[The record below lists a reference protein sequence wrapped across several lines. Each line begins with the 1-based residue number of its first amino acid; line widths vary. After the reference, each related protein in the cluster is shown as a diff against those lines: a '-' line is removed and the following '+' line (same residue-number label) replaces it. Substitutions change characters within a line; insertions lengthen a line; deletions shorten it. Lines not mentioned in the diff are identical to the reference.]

1 VKRLPGGSRAFV
13 FEVALRPDDSV
24 HESLVS
30 VLNEALR
37 ADSPGAPS
45 THKEAVNRGGVW
57 IAAEDKELGHHLA
70 NGSWDNVSR
79 DEVPPGRRIHKFIW
93 VYKEKRDGTAKARLC
108 VQGSSLESGID
119 YDQTFSAAL
128 RYSSARGL
136 FAYAARLGC
145 RVRSVDLVAA
155 YLQGDFVDGE
165 VVYCHQPPGHPQF
178 DSLGR
183 PLIAKVKKPIYG
195 IQQAGR
201 RLQRKLFEWMADK
214 QGFKPLDDS
223 DPCVFVKSCPDG
235 EVLTVGVYVDNLQI
249 VHSVSLDDNGRGPD
263 GCAYNLFMDALAKDW
278 EVLDE
283 GPMEDLLGIEVDYLA
298 DGSIKLH
305 QRKYIA
311 KLVEKF
317 LPDGPLGKA
326 QRGSLPFSKDFQQN
340 LVDALSQTNVEYPHL
355 VREMQER
362 VGCLMYAATSTRCD
376 IAFAVHQLCKCLQKP
391 TPALIRETDHVLS
404 YLARN
409 ADVGLTYSPDSSSLH
424 GFADASW
431 EVRQS
436 TSGWVVLWQRAA
448 LTWGSRKQKSIAL
461 SSCEAE
467 IIALSEAAKD
477 VVYLRKFVSGLGQ
490 STSAPTSL
498 SSDSKSAR
506 DVSYNPEH
514 HDRMKHVQRRHF
526 FIRDMVEELEI
537 EVPFVR
543 TDDNIADFF
552 TKPLPAAKFYAMRRI
567 IMNEPAVPT

>member
-1 VKRLPGGSRAFV
+1 
-13 FEVALRPDDSV
+13 
-24 HESLVS
+24 
-30 VLNEALR
+30 
-37 ADSPGAPS
+37 
-45 THKEAVNRGGVW
+45 
-57 IAAEDKELGHHLA
+57 
-70 NGSWDNVSR
+70 
-79 DEVPPGRRIHKFIW
+79 
-93 VYKEKRDGTAKARLC
+93 
-108 VQGSSLESGID
+108 
-119 YDQTFSAAL
+119 
-128 RYSSARGL
+128 
-136 FAYAARLGC
+136 
-145 RVRSVDLVAA
+145 
-155 YLQGDFVDGE
+155 
-165 VVYCHQPPGHPQF
+165 
-178 DSLGR
+178 
-183 PLIAKVKKPIYG
+183 
-195 IQQAGR
+195 
-201 RLQRKLFEWMADK
+201 
-214 QGFKPLDDS
+214 
-223 DPCVFVKSCPDG
+223 
-235 EVLTVGVYVDNLQI
+235 
-249 VHSVSLDDNGRGPD
+249 
-263 GCAYNLFMDALAKDW
+263 
-278 EVLDE
+278 
-283 GPMEDLLGIEVDYLA
+283 MEDLLGIEVDYLA